1 MIQGTHVHALDVVF
15 LKRFSLL
22 LAFLAVVG
30 IGLILAAHH
39 LNATMAHPADP
50 TITRNTDNR
59 IAPIGEVYAGA
70 TGAAQQAAA
79 AQAAHAAAAA
89 NVPFGGRT
97 DGAEIFNNGPC
108 TACHTGGV
116 GGAPKLDATGIGARV
131 ASQGID
137 ELVKKAIAGFTGS
150 TGTMPPRGG
159 VAGLTDDQIKATV
172 EYMVAQS
179 KK

>member
-1 MIQGTHVHALDVVF
+1 MVI
-15 LKRFSLL
+15 
-22 LAFLAVVG
+22 AFLFLVML
-30 IGLILAAHH
+30 GLILFAHH
-39 LNATMAHPADP
+39 LNGKVEYPTDPAAQQRLQD
-50 TITRNTDNR
+50 R
-59 IAPIGEVYAGA
+59 IGPVGAVYAGA
-70 TGAAQQAAA
+70 TGAAAQAAA
-79 AQAAHAAAAA
+79 AAAATAALTA
-89 NVPFGGRT
+89 NVPFEGRT

-131 ASQGID
+131 AAQGID
-137 ELVKKAIAGFTGS
+137 ELIKKAIAGFTGS